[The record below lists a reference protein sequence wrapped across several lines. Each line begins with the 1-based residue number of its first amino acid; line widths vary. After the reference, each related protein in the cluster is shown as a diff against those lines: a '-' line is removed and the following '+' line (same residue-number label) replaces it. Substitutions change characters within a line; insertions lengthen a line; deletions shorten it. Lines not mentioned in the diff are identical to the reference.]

1 MEKDFKKID
10 VYESVDVYSASPLLA
25 YREGKEGRIMGRDG
39 GRRVV
44 GT

>member
-10 VYESVDVYSASPLLA
+10 VYESVGLYSASPPLM
-25 YREGKEGRIMGRDG
+25 YREGKEGWIMGRDG